1 MTKLVIKDLTDNTDL
16 DRQAMTAI
24 VGGARVRGSIN
35 PAQAEVR
42 SKRVV
47 DYPNTL
53 PQAQGAH
60 DTKRFPRDK

>member
-53 PQAQGAH
+53 PRAQGAH
-60 DTKRFPRDK
+60 DTKRFPRGK